1 MSKAAI
7 TRLFILGMIAVV
19 AGTILAA
26 FAVLAAFATGGIVL
40 GGPGF
45 VEIHGGRFA
54 SALLVLTFAVLVIT
68 AGGVIGLASWIA
80 ALVNTARLDDK
91 TWFVGLL
98 VLGLWNFGFVAMVAY
113 VLAGPDGW
121 RTSDTPV
128 RSAVSV
134 GEGKA

>member
-7 TRLFILGMIAVV
+7 TRLFILGMIAIV

-40 GGPGF
+40 GGPAF
-45 VEIHGGRFA
+45 VEIHGGPFA

-121 RTSDTPV
+121 RKSDASL
-128 RSAVSV
+128 RSSVSV
-134 GEGKA
+134 GEGGA